1 MLRLLIVDDEVIVR
15 KWLTLVFQPFDKE
28 FVVVDAAAN
37 GHEAL
42 EICRIHAIDIV
53 ITDIIMPDMDG
64 MSFIQALREFNL
76 HTQVIILSNH
86 ADFSLAQKGM
96 SFGAAAY
103 LLKGEITEE
112 ELLEATRRAGKKLAA
127 DDNPP
132 SPSFLGIS
140 SHQVSELLTGG
151 TGEVLQAFD
160 RALISEKDT
169 VWCIVFSQD
178 VTPAVSSS
186 LGMTN
191 GAEWTNQLTALLAAA
206 ELSGTVGM
214 ITDHIAAA
222 VVRTMGISEDV
233 FCERVH
239 KLLTLP
245 SRLSFSLGVDGPAS
259 NSKELEHAFSHAC
272 DALNDRFFRGPGA
285 FCRYR
290 STTGEHSDFRK
301 EINMVQTLIQGNELD
316 RLKNMLKQISAR
328 RDKYTIQDIDHL
340 RRVFNTMAETLIHHT
355 LSYCPRAAES
365 QLAQV
370 NPLAE
375 INGMVFLDDIIAWSE
390 RLIDICH
397 NLLRQTVDDSNMG
410 PVLKY
415 IEQNYMHNLTL
426 SQISTVAG
434 FSPNYFCN
442 IFKACTGKSVS
453 AYLTDLRIQQAKR
466 LLTTTSK
473 SINLIAEDVGYEA
486 SSYFIKIF
494 KDTTGMTPNRFRRM
508 NR

>member
-186 LGMTN
+186 LGI
-191 GAEWTNQLTALLAAA
+191 LALLVGIPSAYIFARCEFRFKKA
-206 ELSGTVGM
+206 FFYVLLITRMSPGAVFVIPYFIAYKELGLLDTYIG
-214 ITDHIAAA
+214 
-222 VVRTMGISEDV
+222 
-233 FCERVH
+233 
-239 KLLTLP
+239 LTLIY
-245 SRLSFSLGVDGPAS
+245 FAS
-259 NSKELEHAFSHAC
+259 NLGIIVWSLRAFMEDIPISLEEAARIDGCS
-272 DALNDRFFRGPGA
+272 LL
-285 FCRYR
+285 
-290 STTGEHSDFRK
+290 
-301 EINMVQTLIQGNELD
+301 QTLF
-316 RLKNMLKQISAR
+316 RIS
-328 RDKYTIQDIDHL
+328 I
-340 RRVFNTMAETLIHHT
+340 
-355 LSYCPRAAES
+355 
-365 QLAQV
+365 
-370 NPLAE
+370 PLATP
-375 INGMVFLDDIIAWSE
+375 GIA
-390 RLIDICH
+390 
-397 NLLRQTVDDSNMG
+397 
-410 PVLKY
+410 
-415 IEQNYMHNLTL
+415 
-426 SQISTVAG
+426 STA
-434 FSPNYFCN
+434 
-442 IFKACTGKSVS
+442 I
-453 AYLTDLRIQQAKR
+453 L
-466 LLTTTSK
+466 
-473 SINLIAEDVGYEA
+473 
-486 SSYFIKIF
+486 
-494 KDTTGMTPNRFRRM
+494 
-508 NR
+508 

>member
-233 FCERVH
+233 FVNGSISCLH
-239 KLLTLP
+239 CLPGFLFLLVSMVPPVIPRSWNTLFLMP
-245 SRLSFSLGVDGPAS
+245 AMRLTIV
-259 NSKELEHAFSHAC
+259 
-272 DALNDRFFRGPGA
+272 FFGGPG
-285 FCRYR
+285 R
-290 STTGEHSDFRK
+290 SAGTGQLRA
-301 EINMVQTLIQGNELD
+301 NT
-316 RLKNMLKQISAR
+316 RIS
-328 RDKYTIQDIDHL
+328 
-340 RRVFNTMAETLIHHT
+340 
-355 LSYCPRAAES
+355 
-365 QLAQV
+365 
-370 NPLAE
+370 
-375 INGMVFLDDIIAWSE
+375 
-390 RLIDICH
+390 
-397 NLLRQTVDDSNMG
+397 
-410 PVLKY
+410 
-415 IEQNYMHNLTL
+415 
-426 SQISTVAG
+426 
-434 FSPNYFCN
+434 
-442 IFKACTGKSVS
+442 GK
-453 AYLTDLRIQQAKR
+453 K
-466 LLTTTSK
+466 
-473 SINLIAEDVGYEA
+473 
-486 SSYFIKIF
+486 
-494 KDTTGMTPNRFRRM
+494 
-508 NR
+508 

>member
-222 VVRTMGISEDV
+222 VLHCLPGFLFLLVSMVPPVIPRSWNTLFLMPAMRLTIV
-233 FCERVH
+233 F
-239 KLLTLP
+239 
-245 SRLSFSLGVDGPAS
+245 FG
-259 NSKELEHAFSHAC
+259 
-272 DALNDRFFRGPGA
+272 GPG
-285 FCRYR
+285 R
-290 STTGEHSDFRK
+290 SAGTGQLRA
-301 EINMVQTLIQGNELD
+301 NT
-316 RLKNMLKQISAR
+316 RIS
-328 RDKYTIQDIDHL
+328 
-340 RRVFNTMAETLIHHT
+340 
-355 LSYCPRAAES
+355 
-365 QLAQV
+365 
-370 NPLAE
+370 
-375 INGMVFLDDIIAWSE
+375 
-390 RLIDICH
+390 
-397 NLLRQTVDDSNMG
+397 
-410 PVLKY
+410 
-415 IEQNYMHNLTL
+415 
-426 SQISTVAG
+426 
-434 FSPNYFCN
+434 
-442 IFKACTGKSVS
+442 GK
-453 AYLTDLRIQQAKR
+453 K
-466 LLTTTSK
+466 
-473 SINLIAEDVGYEA
+473 
-486 SSYFIKIF
+486 
-494 KDTTGMTPNRFRRM
+494 
-508 NR
+508 